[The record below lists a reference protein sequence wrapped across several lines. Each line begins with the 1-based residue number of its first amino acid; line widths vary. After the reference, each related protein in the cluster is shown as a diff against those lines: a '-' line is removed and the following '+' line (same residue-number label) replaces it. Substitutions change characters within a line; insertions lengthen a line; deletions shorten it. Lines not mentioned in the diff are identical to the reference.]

1 MQNNYVQEYSK
12 VGMETGIASADPHR
26 LILMLLEGA
35 ITSILFAK
43 KEIDAGNISAKGEAI
58 AKAIRI
64 IGELDTSLN
73 MEAGGEIAE
82 NLRNLYEYMSIA
94 LVEANLKN
102 DVKKLLEVMQLLSE
116 LRAGWQGI
124 ADEVREAVQV
134 TGPNPSAEM
143 SSASYGL
150 A

>member
-58 AKAIRI
+58 VKAIRI

-124 ADEVREAVQV
+124 ADEVREASPV
-134 TGPNPSAEM
+134 TEAKPSTEM
-143 SSASYGL
+143 ASASYGL

>member
-64 IGELDTSLN
+64 IGELDASLN

-124 ADEVREAVQV
+124 ADEVREAVPV
-134 TGPNPSAEM
+134 TGAKSSTEM
-143 SSASYGL
+143 VSASYGL

>member
-1 MQNNYVQEYSK
+1 VQNNYVQEYSK